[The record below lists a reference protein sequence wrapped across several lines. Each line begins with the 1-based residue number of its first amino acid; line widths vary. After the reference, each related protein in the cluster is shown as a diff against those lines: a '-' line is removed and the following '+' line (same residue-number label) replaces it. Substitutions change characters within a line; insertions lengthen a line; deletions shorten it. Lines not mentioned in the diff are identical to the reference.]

1 MSSGIENKEFGF
13 GYEIYTL
20 AQHFILLYKQSHLR
34 CKNGKIN
41 KALGPLKILQ
51 LQFDGSKID

>member
-20 AQHFILLYKQSHLR
+20 AQDFMLLYKQSHLR
-34 CKNGKIN
+34 YKNGKIN
-41 KALGPLKILQ
+41 KALGPLKVLQ
-51 LQFDGSKID
+51 LQL